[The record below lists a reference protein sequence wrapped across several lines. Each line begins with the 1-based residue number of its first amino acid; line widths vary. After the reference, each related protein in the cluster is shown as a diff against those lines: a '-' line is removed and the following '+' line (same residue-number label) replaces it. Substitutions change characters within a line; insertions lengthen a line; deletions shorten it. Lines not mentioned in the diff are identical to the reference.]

1 MIWLWVLVW
10 ALSGP
15 LVVGSFSA
23 WEHWQRRV
31 ALDRLLTSLNFNP
44 DRVR

>member
-1 MIWLWVLVW
+1 MWLWVLVW

-15 LVVGSFSA
+15 IVVGTFSA

-31 ALDRLLTSLNFNP
+31 ALEQLLATLNFDP
-44 DRVR
+44 RRIK